1 MESACICA
9 MEVQACWDPP
19 PILAWVAGGRGLPS
33 GAFLDCQMSLRWGTP
48 QPGEELPRLFQHLRM
63 KPPGGH
69 LIPENAGQAPDPQNP
84 TAPKGSAFSETRLQW
99 GGMPGWQR
107 DHGRDP
113 PTASFSQ
120 VVQTAL
126 LPSLLAALRRPMPGW
141 PGLAGD
147 PGCISAPLCTLLLV
161 QGTRGTGWKA
171 PQTNLPSS
179 TDHIRILAR
188 NSPDDPLRAPFLRH
202 PLDSI

>member
-1 MESACICA
+1 

-69 LIPENAGQAPDPQNP
+69 LIPENSGQAPDPQDP

-120 VVQTAL
+120 ASWPPSEGPCQGGPAWRVTPGASQLLSVLCCWSRGPEEPAGRLLKQICL
-126 LPSLLAALRRPMPGW
+126 LPQITFESSLA
-141 PGLAGD
+141 
-147 PGCISAPLCTLLLV
+147 I
-161 QGTRGTGWKA
+161 
-171 PQTNLPSS
+171 PQTTP
-179 TDHIRILAR
+179 
-188 NSPDDPLRAPFLRH
+188 
-202 PLDSI
+202 